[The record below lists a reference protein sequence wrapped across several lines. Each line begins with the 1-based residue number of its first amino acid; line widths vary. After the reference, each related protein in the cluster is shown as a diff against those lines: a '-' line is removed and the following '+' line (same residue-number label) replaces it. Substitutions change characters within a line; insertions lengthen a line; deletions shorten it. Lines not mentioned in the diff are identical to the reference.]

1 LEQNNTFTLRLND
14 FLFNSGILGFYK
26 VLEYAEK
33 EDLVKIQA
41 NQLVV
46 QKEAL
51 EDFATNYVDAMVY
64 TYQKDTRWNRLVQKL
79 SYLENLDLEKEESK
93 EQLKNIVD
101 EVKKAFESKS
111 YQAAYEIV
119 KQTKENSYNPYDTV
133 AFLKQEKE
141 IEKQRE
147 QLVQLLQFLKEH
159 RQIYC
164 MKDIMYN
171 KINVFWESVSFL
183 NRSNTQKDI
192 MQEYKTYFVDPLVGY
207 LEKQGKSDY
216 RCIQCG
222 NLVSKS
228 QSYSMGWLNDVGVD
242 IARKQ
247 SGFWEYHADTILCP
261 ICNLIYSCAPLGF
274 CVIGSNGV
282 FVNNNSSFEML
293 RQDNNMTDLIE
304 DMEQTINVGK
314 VMQKVI
320 SNYLNQSNQLA
331 LEKKE
336 IKEID
341 NIQVIKKSKDK
352 YELNTISRDK
362 LEIFHKA
369 QKDFQDLV
377 NRMIIKDKQVINIYD
392 VVLSNFLQNRNQYEL
407 INLIFR
413 NSIKEKLYVQYVDH
427 ILNIQRYCMGG
438 IYVKSLREK
447 MTEIRNAGRALRR
460 EYYSSGKNANKVETY
475 IYQLLNAIKKNSK
488 EEFIELVYRMYSGKA
503 LPATEAFEDLMTN
516 DAVFR
521 LLANEY
527 ILGLKTEEKV
537 EEDKNEGGI
546 KYEE

>member
-1 LEQNNTFTLRLND
+1 
-14 FLFNSGILGFYK
+14 
-26 VLEYAEK
+26 
-33 EDLVKIQA
+33 
-41 NQLVV
+41 
-46 QKEAL
+46 
-51 EDFATNYVDAMVY
+51 
-64 TYQKDTRWNRLVQKL
+64 
-79 SYLENLDLEKEESK
+79 
-93 EQLKNIVD
+93 
-101 EVKKAFESKS
+101 
-111 YQAAYEIV
+111 
-119 KQTKENSYNPYDTV
+119 
-133 AFLKQEKE
+133 
-141 IEKQRE
+141 
-147 QLVQLLQFLKEH
+147 
-159 RQIYC
+159 
-164 MKDIMYN
+164 
-171 KINVFWESVSFL
+171 
-183 NRSNTQKDI
+183 

-369 QKDFQDLV
+369 QK
-377 NRMIIKDKQVINIYD
+377 
-392 VVLSNFLQNRNQYEL
+392 
-407 INLIFR
+407 IFK
-413 NSIKEKLYVQYVDH
+413 I
-427 ILNIQRYCMGG
+427 
-438 IYVKSLREK
+438 
-447 MTEIRNAGRALRR
+447 
-460 EYYSSGKNANKVETY
+460 
-475 IYQLLNAIKKNSK
+475 
-488 EEFIELVYRMYSGKA
+488 
-503 LPATEAFEDLMTN
+503 
-516 DAVFR
+516 
-521 LLANEY
+521 
-527 ILGLKTEEKV
+527 
-537 EEDKNEGGI
+537 
-546 KYEE
+546 